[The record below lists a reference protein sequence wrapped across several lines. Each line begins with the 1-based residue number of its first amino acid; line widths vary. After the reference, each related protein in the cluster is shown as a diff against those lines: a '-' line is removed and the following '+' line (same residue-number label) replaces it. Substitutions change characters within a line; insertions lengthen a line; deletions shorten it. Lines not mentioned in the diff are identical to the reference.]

1 MNGFGTMH
9 YQQSGNRV
17 MVTMDAKELYEY
29 LDTAVTGNAAN
40 DEAAK
45 HCSNISSI
53 MERFNDLS
61 PACSCMF
68 FFFCQFLTLPWT
80 SCAGK
85 LIAKVCL
92 VGLEP
97 LPRSFHR

>member
-1 MNGFGTMH
+1 MPNGFGAMH

-17 MVTMDAKELYEY
+17 MVTVDAKELYEY
-29 LDTAVTGNAAN
+29 LDTAVTGNTA
-40 DEAAK
+40 D
-45 HCSNISSI
+45 
-53 MERFNDLS
+53 MERFNDLN

-68 FFFCQFLTLPWT
+68 FFCQFLTFPWT

-85 LIAKVCL
+85 LIAKVCP

>member
-1 MNGFGTMH
+1 MPNGFGTMH

-17 MVTMDAKELYEY
+17 MVTVDAKELYEY
-29 LDTAVTGNAAN
+29 LDTAVTGNAAD

-68 FFFCQFLTLPWT
+68 FFSANF
-80 SCAGK
+80 
-85 LIAKVCL
+85 
-92 VGLEP
+92 
-97 LPRSFHR
+97 